1 VSAPLTIPDDAAE
14 TVVEPRRGWELL
26 QLRELWEFRE
36 LFGYL
41 IWRDVKVRYKQSS
54 LGAGWAVL
62 QPAATMII
70 FSVVFGRYARV
81 PSNGIPYPVFSYA
94 ALLPWTF
101 FSSGVSR
108 SVGSLVSNQGLLT
121 KVYFPRLI
129 VPVAVIGSFLVD
141 LAIAFLLFVALAGYY
156 HVGPTPR
163 LLALPGLT
171 ILVVLVTTSIS
182 LGLAAANV
190 RYRDVS
196 YVLPF
201 LLQSWLFLTPITY
214 ARSIF
219 PGWLQSLINLNPM
232 TGVVE
237 GFRWCLLARTSFP
250 GAPIGVSALVS
261 TLFLAGGL
269 WYFLRQE
276 RTFADEI

>member
-1 VSAPLTIPDDAAE
+1 VTAAADEPDAAE

-26 QLRELWEFRE
+26 QPRELWHYRE
-36 LFGYL
+36 LFAYL
-41 IWRDVKVRYKQSS
+41 IWRDVKVRYKQSV
-54 LGAGWAVL
+54 LGVGWAVV
-62 QPAATMII
+62 QPAATMAI
-70 FSVVFGRYARV
+70 FSLVFGRCADV

-108 SVGSLVSNQGLLT
+108 SVASLVSNHGLIT

-129 VPVAVIGSFLVD
+129 VPFAVIGSFLVD
-141 LAIAFLLFVALAGYY
+141 LVIAFGLFVVLAAYY
-156 HVGPTPR
+156 DIAPTPR
-163 LLALPGLT
+163 MLALPALAA
-171 ILVVLVTTSIS
+171 LVVLVTSSIS

-190 RYRDVS
+190 RYRDVG

-214 ARSIF
+214 ASSIF
-219 PGWLQSLINLNPM
+219 PGWLRSVINVNPM

-237 GFRWCLLARTSFP
+237 GFRWSLLARTPFP
-250 GAPIGVSALVS
+250 GAALGLSVLVS
-261 TLFLAGGL
+261 GLLVVGGL